1 MSNAGQFR
9 DPFRELIE
17 AYALGSLDAEERAAV
32 VAHLATGCAEC
43 TRALEEARLLVSQ
56 LAYLAPEAAP
66 LNMLRGR
73 LLQTVR
79 AEAAAARSHT
89 SAISRSA
96 VPMWMWGA
104 VAAVLVFALYNAY
117 EAQSLRETI
126 RKTQQALA
134 AQMELQQE
142 SARRLAWAQ
151 REALILTDPR
161 SMKIAMSAGTK
172 GMPELQAT
180 WHHSMGIVVSGQK
193 VPMPSGNRT
202 LQLWLIPKA
211 PGAKPMPSMTLRPDA
226 DGTFDLL
233 VSNPPDS
240 PSGIKALAITE
251 EPAGGS
257 PQPTTAP
264 IWVGAVAGK

>member
-1 MSNAGQFR
+1 VNSAGQFR

-32 VAHLATGCAEC
+32 GAHLATGCAEC
-43 TRALEEARLLVSQ
+43 TKALEEARLLVSR

-66 LNMLRGR
+66 SDMLRGR

-79 AEAAAARSHT
+79 AEAVAAKSLT
-89 SAISRSA
+89 SVTSKSAI
-96 VPMWMWGA
+96 PLWMWGA
-104 VAAVLVFALYNAY
+104 VAAALFFALYNAY
-117 EAQSLRETI
+117 EGHSLRETI
-126 RKTQQALA
+126 HKTQEALT
-134 AQMELQQE
+134 AQIALQQD

-172 GMPELQAT
+172 GVPGLQAT
-180 WHHSMGIVVSGQK
+180 WHHSMGIVVSGK
-193 VPMPSGNRT
+193 KLPMPSGNRT

-211 PGAKPMPSMTLRPDA
+211 PGAKPMPSVTLRPDT

-233 VSNPPDS
+233 VVNPPDS
-240 PSGIKALAITE
+240 PSGTKALAITE

-257 PQPTTAP
+257 PQPTATP

>member
-1 MSNAGQFR
+1 VNNSGQFR

-32 VAHLATGCAEC
+32 GAHLATGCAEC
-43 TRALEEARLLVSQ
+43 TKALEEGRLLISQ

-66 LNMLRGR
+66 SDMLRGR

-79 AEAAAARSHT
+79 AEAAATKSQT
-89 SAISRSA
+89 SAMFGSA
-96 VPMWMWGA
+96 VPFWMWAA
-104 VAAVLVFALYNAY
+104 VAAVLFFALYNAY
-117 EAQSLRETI
+117 EAHSLRETI
-126 RKTQQALA
+126 QKTQEALM
-134 AQMELQQE
+134 AQMALQQE

-151 REALILTDPR
+151 REALILSDPR
-161 SMKIAMSAGTK
+161 SMKIAMSAGSK
-172 GMPELQAT
+172 AMPELRAT
-180 WHHSMGIVVSGQK
+180 WHRSMGIVVSGQK
-193 VPMPSGNRT
+193 LSMPSGNRT

-233 VSNPPDS
+233 VANPPDS
-240 PSGIKALAITE
+240 PSGTKALAITE

-257 PQPTTAP
+257 PQPTTTP

>member
-1 MSNAGQFR
+1 VNNFDPFR

-32 VAHLATGCAEC
+32 TAHLATGCPEC
-43 TRALEEARLLVSQ
+43 RKALEESRLLVSQ
-56 LAYLAPEAAP
+56 LAYLAPEAGP
-66 LNMLRGR
+66 SDMLRGR

-79 AEAAAARSHT
+79 AEATVTKSQT
-89 SAISRSA
+89 PAIPRPA
-96 VPMWMWGA
+96 IPYWMWGA
-104 VAAVLVFALYNAY
+104 VAAVLFFALYNAY
-117 EAQSLRETI
+117 EAHSLREI
-126 RKTQQALA
+126 IHETQEALT

-142 SARRLAWAQ
+142 SARRLALAQ

-161 SMKIAMSAGTK
+161 SMKIAMPAGSK

-180 WHHSMGIVVSGQK
+180 WHHSMGIVVSGQRL
-193 VPMPSGNRT
+193 PMPSGNRT

-211 PGAKPMPSMTLRPDA
+211 QGAKPMPSMTLRPDE

-233 VSNPPDS
+233 VLNPPDS
-240 PSGIKALAITE
+240 PSGTKALAITE

-257 PQPTTAP
+257 PQPTTTP